1 MSENSDAVVVIV
13 SEETGT
19 ISVATGGI
27 LKRHLAP
34 ETLDRL
40 LHNEL
45 CPAEQ
50 EVANEPI
57 TTRVR
62 GILTGKKKEDGH
74 DKK

>member
-1 MSENSDAVVVIV
+1 MHPGGHVIV

-34 ETLDRL
+34 ETLDKL

-45 CPAEQ
+45 CPADLQ
-50 EVANEPI
+50 TQNESI

-62 GILTGKKKEDGH
+62 NVLSGKHKEDGNE
-74 DKK
+74 KK